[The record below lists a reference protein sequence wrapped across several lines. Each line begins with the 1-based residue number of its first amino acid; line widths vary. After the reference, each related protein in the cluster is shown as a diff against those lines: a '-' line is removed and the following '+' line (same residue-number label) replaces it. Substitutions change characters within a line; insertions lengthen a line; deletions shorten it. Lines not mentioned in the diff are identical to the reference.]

1 MTIRKKQ
8 LSYNQPTLFDFIR
21 ESERTHA
28 SNGSLSIEK
37 EFKAALSDD
46 LRHARDEYG
55 REISRAQVAARMTD
69 LLGEE
74 ISVSMLNN
82 WTATSHPHNIPA
94 NYLPAFVKA
103 TGGQKEAIEVLSR
116 HSGLFML
123 PGPEALR
130 AEIQQINEELQR
142 LKIERQKRLLF
153 LKEIGKTGR

>member
-8 LSYNQPTLFDFIR
+8 LSRYNQPSLFDFVKEVAENHTIK
-21 ESERTHA
+21 
-28 SNGSLSIEK
+28 GSLSIEK
-37 EFKAALSDD
+37 ELKAALSDD
-46 LRHARDEYG
+46 LRHARDELG

-130 AEIQQINEELQR
+130 AEIQHIDESIKNM
-142 LKIERQKRLLF
+142 KIEKQKRILF
-153 LKEIGKTGR
+153 LKELEGRK